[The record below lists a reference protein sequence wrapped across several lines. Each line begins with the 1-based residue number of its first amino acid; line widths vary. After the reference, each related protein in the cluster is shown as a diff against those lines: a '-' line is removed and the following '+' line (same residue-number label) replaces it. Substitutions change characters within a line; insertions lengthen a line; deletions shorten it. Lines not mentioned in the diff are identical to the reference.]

1 MGKPSI
7 FSKDYESRMKKRRKR
22 ITFGIIIVVI
32 AGAFVTIPMKG
43 MTKNLNKNL
52 PKLNITSSM
61 KGIVGDLSKNL
72 SKSKNSI
79 TTDKNNVKS
88 TENKKV
94 EAADQQKSKKTDAYD
109 IQLSNGKTVS
119 IYYETKNNEKVF
131 KQASATDNSNT
142 LYSISPSGK
151 KAILFDDKVQ
161 SIILVDINGDKKDV
175 TNPQYTSTSG
185 NVIEKN
191 AQLTAQPNYI
201 WCSSPRFIDDNNI
214 AYISQLPWIGKT
226 TKYVWIETLE
236 NKSNFMV
243 QEIQGEELKLEG
255 LTDKGITVVQDGKTL
270 FLKSDGSV
278 SE

>member
-7 FSKDYESRMKKRRKR
+7 FSKDYENQMKKRKKR
-22 ITFGIIIVVI
+22 IIFGIFTVVI
-32 AGAFVTIPMKG
+32 VGTFIAISTKG
-43 MTKNLNKNL
+43 MTK
-52 PKLNITSSM
+52 
-61 KGIVGDLSKNL
+61 DLSKNL
-72 SKSKNSI
+72 AKFNINMPMKGVIKSFSKNLDKSESI
-79 TTDKNNVKS
+79 VTTDKNNVKS
-88 TENKKV
+88 TESKNEEVTEQKKV
-94 EAADQQKSKKTDAYD
+94 KKQEVYD

-119 IYYETKNNEKVF
+119 IPYETKDNQKTF
-131 KQASATDNSNT
+131 KQVSATDSGNI

-151 KAILFDDKVQ
+151 KAVLFDDKVQ

-185 NVIEKN
+185 TIIEKN
-191 AQLTAQPNYI
+191 AQLTAEPNYI

-243 QEIQGEELKLEG
+243 QEIQGEELKLGG